1 MQNDTP
7 SYNILTK
14 KREEGDLNSRD
25 RKINGLAIHRRAGL
39 GHPRF
44 WKREIKHNDKKV
56 MLLKNQEELNSGYR
70 IIENEY

>member
-1 MQNDTP
+1 MQNDN
-7 SYNILTK
+7 SGYNVLTK
-14 KREEGDLNSRD
+14 KREEGDLNSRG
-25 RKINGLAIHRRAGL
+25 RKTNGLAIHRRAGL

-56 MLLKNQEELNSGYR
+56 MLLKNQEELNSGYC